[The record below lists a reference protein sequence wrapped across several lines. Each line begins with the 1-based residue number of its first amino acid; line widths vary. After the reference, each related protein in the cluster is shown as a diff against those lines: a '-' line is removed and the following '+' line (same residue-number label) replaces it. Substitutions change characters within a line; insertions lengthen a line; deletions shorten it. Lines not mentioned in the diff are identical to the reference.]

1 MTHFS
6 KAPSNQLFL
15 IGAGLLIAALI
26 YFEVFYLNEPDR
38 SHCCTVSRIFP
49 YLRRQG
55 KSKDDIFRAFGLDP
69 AAYEL
74 ISSDLG
80 KGHARKKRIRW
91 RGVGGEPDAIFR
103 HKVAVGSSSAS
114 SYRRWGCAC
123 PAEGVF
129 SDRALHRYRPG
140 RIHLQQC
147 AWESSFSTIQILE
160 IEHHPEL
167 FSNLIQL
174 RS

>member
-1 MTHFS
+1 MNLIVVIAVLLAAF
-6 KAPSNQLFL
+6 FL
-15 IGAGLLIAALI
+15 
-26 YFEVFYLNEPDR
+26 YLA
-38 SHCCTVSRIFP
+38 VK
-49 YLRRQG
+49 G

-80 KGHARKKRIRW
+80 KGHARKRIRW

-103 HKVAVGSSSAS
+103 HKRSGRIIVGEFKS
-114 SYRRWGCAC
+114 RRWARRVRPREYFQIVLYIGIAR
-123 PAEGVF
+123 AEFTSNNVLGVLAF
-129 SDRALHRYRPG
+129 KDKV
-140 RIHLQQC
+140 
-147 AWESSFSTIQILE
+147 LE

-174 RS
+174 RTEVLASMKKKKALNSRPLLSRCRFSLPFKLERF